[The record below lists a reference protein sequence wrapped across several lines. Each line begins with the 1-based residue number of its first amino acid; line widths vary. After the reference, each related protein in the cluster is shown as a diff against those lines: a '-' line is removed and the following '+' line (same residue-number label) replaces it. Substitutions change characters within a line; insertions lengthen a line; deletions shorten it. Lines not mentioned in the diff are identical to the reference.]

1 MSIFQG
7 SKTKK
12 MSYLLALDQ
21 GTTSSRAII
30 FDEHGK
36 IHATAQREI
45 QIKTPKSGWV
55 EQDAQEIWTTQI
67 AVVQQAIA
75 SARLLAKDVKA
86 LGVTNQRET
95 TVIWDKRTGRALAPA
110 IVWQDRRAVEWC
122 NDLLQKN
129 YLEKIQHKTG
139 LRIDPYF
146 SAGKL
151 VWLLENIDG
160 LRTLAEQGH
169 VAFGTI
175 DSWLIWNLT
184 QGSEHVIE
192 VSNASRTMLM
202 NLKSQ
207 QWDDELIELFNIPQS
222 VLPKIIDS
230 DQYISNTAAGLL
242 GAEIPIAGILGDQQS
257 ALFGQS
263 CFEVGTAKNTY
274 GTGCFMLFNTG
285 HDIQYSQNQLLSTL
299 AWRCQNQSNYALEG
313 SVFMAGAIVQWL
325 RDGLGIIRNSTEVE
339 KLACKVK
346 DTDGVVLVPAFTG
359 LGAPHWDSEA
369 RALLCGM
376 SRGTNKSHIA
386 RAALESI
393 AFQVSDVLTAMQSDI
408 SQPLKELRVDGGASQ
423 NDMLMQFQADILN
436 VPVLR
441 PKLLESTAWGAA
453 AMAGLKMGVFSNLNE
468 ISESWQLD
476 RAFEPN
482 MQEDERQFHLQQW
495 NDALQRA
502 KSH

>member
-1 MSIFQG
+1 
-7 SKTKK
+7 
-12 MSYLLALDQ
+12 MSYLLSLDQ

-36 IHATAQREI
+36 IYASAQRET
-45 QIKTPKSGWV
+45 QIKTPHSGWV
-55 EQDAQEIWTTQI
+55 EQDAMEIWTTQI
-67 AVVQQAIA
+67 TVVQQAIA
-75 SARLLAKDVKA
+75 SARLLAKDIKA
-86 LGVTNQRET
+86 LGLTNQRET
-95 TVIWDKRTGRALAPA
+95 TVVWDKRTGKPLAPA
-110 IVWQDRRAVEWC
+110 IVWQDRRATDWC
-122 NDLLQKN
+122 NQLVQNNLS
-129 YLEKIQHKTG
+129 EKIHKKTG

-151 VWLLENIDG
+151 VWLLENIQG
-160 LRTLAEQGH
+160 LRALAEQNH
-169 VAFGTI
+169 VAFGTV

-192 VSNASRTMLM
+192 ASNASRTMLM
-202 NLKSQ
+202 DLKTQ
-207 QWDDELIELFNIPQS
+207 QWDAELIELFNIPAS
-222 VLPKIIDS
+222 VLPKIIQS
-230 DQYISNTAAGLL
+230 DCYIANTATGLL
-242 GAEIPIAGILGDQQS
+242 GAEIPICGVLGDQQS

-263 CFEVGTAKNTY
+263 CFEAGTAKNTY

-285 HDIQYSQNQLLSTL
+285 TDIQYSKNKLLTTL
-299 AWRCQNQSNYALEG
+299 AWKCQDQSHYALEG

-325 RDGLGIIRNSTEVE
+325 RDGLGIIKNSAEVE
-339 KLACKVK
+339 KLACQV
-346 DTDGVVLVPAFTG
+346 DTTDGVILVPAFTG

-408 SQPLKELRVDGGASQ
+408 AQPLKQLRVDGGASQ

-453 AMAGLKMGVFSNLNE
+453 ALAGLKAGVFNNLSE

-476 RAFEPN
+476 RAFEPK
-482 MQEDERQFHLQQW
+482 MSADQRQYHLSLW
-495 NDALQRA
+495 NGALQRA
-502 KSH
+502 KSN

>member
-1 MSIFQG
+1 
-7 SKTKK
+7 

-36 IHATAQREI
+36 IYATAQRET
-45 QIKTPKSGWV
+45 QIKTPHSGWV
-55 EQDAQEIWTTQI
+55 EQDAMEIWTTQI
-67 AVVQQAIA
+67 GVVQQAIA
-75 SARLLAKDVKA
+75 SARLLAKDIKA
-86 LGVTNQRET
+86 LGLTNQRET
-95 TVIWDKRTGRALAPA
+95 TIVWDKRNGRPLAPA
-110 IVWQDRRAVEWC
+110 IIWQDRRAADWC
-122 NDLLQKN
+122 NQLIQNNLAN
-129 YLEKIQHKTG
+129 KIHQKTG

-151 VWLLENIDG
+151 VWLLENIEG
-160 LRTLAEQGH
+160 LRALAEQGH
-169 VAFGTI
+169 VAFGTV

-184 QGSEHVIE
+184 QGSQHVIE
-192 VSNASRTMLM
+192 ASNTSRTMLM
-202 NLKSQ
+202 NLATQ
-207 QWDDELIELFNIPQS
+207 QWDAELLELFNIPPS
-222 VLPKIIDS
+222 VLPKIISS
-230 DQYISNTAAGLL
+230 DAYIANTAPGLL
-242 GAEIPIAGILGDQQS
+242 GADIPICGVVGDQQS

-263 CFEVGTAKNTY
+263 CFEAGTAKNTY

-285 HDIQYSQNQLLSTL
+285 NQIQFSKNQLLTTL
-299 AWRCQNQSNYALEG
+299 AWNCQNQTNYALEG

-325 RDGLGIIRNSTEVE
+325 RDGLGIIKNSAEVE
-339 KLACKVK
+339 SLACQVN

-359 LGAPHWDSEA
+359 LGAPHWDSDA

-393 AFQVSDVLTAMQSDI
+393 AFQVSDVLAAMQSDI

-453 AMAGLKMGVFSNLNE
+453 AMAGLKTGIFNNLDE
-468 ISESWQLD
+468 ISASWKLD
-476 RAFEPN
+476 KAFEPN
-482 MQEDERQFHLQQW
+482 MSEDQRQHHLSLW
-495 NDALQRA
+495 NEALQRT
-502 KSH
+502 KSHF

>member
-1 MSIFQG
+1 
-7 SKTKK
+7 

-30 FDEHGK
+30 FDEHGTV
-36 IHATAQREI
+36 HATAQRETRI
-45 QIKTPKSGWV
+45 QTPHSGWV

-75 SARLLAKDVKA
+75 SARLMAKDIKA
-86 LGVTNQRET
+86 IGLTNQRET
-95 TVIWDKRTGRALAPA
+95 TVVWDKRTGRPLAPA
-110 IVWQDRRAVEWC
+110 IVWQDRRATEWC
-122 NDLLQKN
+122 NQLIRQHQQPL
-129 YLEKIQHKTG
+129 IQRITG

-151 VWLLENIDG
+151 LWLLENVDG
-160 LRTLAEQGH
+160 LRELAEQGH

-184 QGSEHVIE
+184 QGAEHIIE
-192 VSNASRTMLM
+192 MSNASRTMLM
-202 NLKSQ
+202 NLSTQ
-207 QWDDELIELFNIPQS
+207 QWDENLLELFNIPQGI
-222 VLPKIIDS
+222 LPKIVASDS
-230 DQYISNTAAGLL
+230 FIAHTAAGLL
-242 GAEIPIAGILGDQQS
+242 GAEIPITGVLGDQQS

-285 HDIQYSQNQLLSTL
+285 SNIQMSQNQLLTTL
-299 AWRCQNQSNYALEG
+299 AWQCQGQTTYALEG

-325 RDGLGIIRNSTEVE
+325 RDGLGIIKSSNEVE
-339 KLACKVK
+339 QLARTVPN
-346 DTDGVVLVPAFTG
+346 TDGVILVPAFTG

-376 SRGTNKSHIA
+376 SRGTNKAHIA

-408 SQPLKELRVDGGASQ
+408 AHPLKELRVDGGASQ
-423 NDMLMQFQADILN
+423 NDMLMQFQADILD

-453 AMAGLKMGVFSNLNE
+453 AIAGLKAGVFSNLSE
-468 ISESWQLD
+468 IAESWQLD
-476 RAFEPN
+476 RAFEPQ
-482 MQEDERQFHLQQW
+482 MLEDERQAHLAHW
-495 NDALQRA
+495 NAALNRA
-502 KSH
+502 KS

>member
-1 MSIFQG
+1 
-7 SKTKK
+7 
-12 MSYLLALDQ
+12 MSYLLSLDQ

-36 IHATAQREI
+36 VYASAQRET
-45 QIKTPKSGWV
+45 QIKTPHSGWV
-55 EQDAQEIWTTQI
+55 EQDAMEIWTTQI
-67 AVVQQAIA
+67 TVVQQAIA
-75 SARLLAKDVKA
+75 SARLLAKDIKA
-86 LGVTNQRET
+86 LGLTNQRET
-95 TVIWDKRTGRALAPA
+95 TVVWDKRTGKPLAPT
-110 IVWQDRRAVEWC
+110 IVWQDRRATDWC
-122 NDLLQKN
+122 NQLVQNNLS
-129 YLEKIQHKTG
+129 EKIHKKTG

-151 VWLLENIDG
+151 VWLLENVQG
-160 LRTLAEQGH
+160 LRALAEQNH
-169 VAFGTI
+169 VAFGTV

-192 VSNASRTMLM
+192 ASNASRTMLM
-202 NLKSQ
+202 DLKTQ
-207 QWDDELIELFNIPQS
+207 QWDAELIELFNIPAS
-222 VLPKIIDS
+222 VLPKIIQS
-230 DQYISNTAAGLL
+230 DCYIANTATGLL
-242 GAEIPIAGILGDQQS
+242 GAEIPICGVLGDQQS

-263 CFEVGTAKNTY
+263 CFEAGTAKNTY

-285 HDIQYSQNQLLSTL
+285 TDIQYSKNKLLTTL
-299 AWRCQNQSNYALEG
+299 AWKCQDQSHYALEG

-325 RDGLGIIRNSTEVE
+325 RDGLGIIKNSAEVE
-339 KLACKVK
+339 KLACQV
-346 DTDGVVLVPAFTG
+346 DTTDGVVLVPAFTG

-408 SQPLKELRVDGGASQ
+408 AQPLKQLRVDGGASQ

-453 AMAGLKMGVFSNLNE
+453 ALAGLKAGVFNNLNE

-476 RAFEPN
+476 RAFEPK
-482 MQEDERQFHLQQW
+482 MGTDQRQYHLSLW
-495 NDALQRA
+495 NGALQRA
-502 KSH
+502 KSN

>member
-1 MSIFQG
+1 
-7 SKTKK
+7 

-30 FDEHGK
+30 FDEHGTV
-36 IHATAQREI
+36 HASAQRET
-45 QIKTPKSGWV
+45 QIKTPQSGWV

-75 SARLLAKDVKA
+75 SARLLAKDIKA
-86 LGVTNQRET
+86 IGLTNQRET
-95 TVIWDKRTGRALAPA
+95 TVVWDKRSGQALAPA
-110 IVWQDRRAVEWC
+110 IVWQDRRASEWC
-122 NDLLQKN
+122 DLLIQKN
-129 YLEKIQHKTG
+129 LQQTINGKTG

-160 LRTLAEQGH
+160 LRELAEQGN

-184 QGSEHVIE
+184 QGAEHVIE
-192 VSNASRTMLM
+192 MSNASRTMLM
-202 NLKSQ
+202 NLSTQ
-207 QWDDELIELFNIPQS
+207 QWDEELLSLFNIPHS
-222 VLPKIIDS
+222 VLPQIVAS
-230 DQYISNTAAGLL
+230 DQHIANTAKGLL
-242 GAEIPIAGILGDQQS
+242 GAEIPITGVLGDQQS

-263 CFEVGTAKNTY
+263 CFDIGTAKNTY

-285 HDIQYSQNQLLSTL
+285 TEIQTSQNQLLTTL
-299 AWRCQNQSNYALEG
+299 AWQCQNKTHYALEG

-325 RDGLGIIRNSTEVE
+325 RDGLGIIQNSAEVE
-339 KLACKVK
+339 HLACQVEH
-346 DTDGVVLVPAFTG
+346 TDGVVLVPAFTG
-359 LGAPHWDSEA
+359 LGAPHWDTNA

-376 SRGTNKSHIA
+376 SRGTHKAHIA

-408 SQPLKELRVDGGASQ
+408 AQPLKELRVDGGASQ

-453 AMAGLKMGVFSNLNE
+453 AMAGLNASVFNSLAD

-482 MQEDERQFHLQQW
+482 MSEDQRQYHLKLW
-495 NDALQRA
+495 NDALSRA
-502 KSH
+502 KS